1 MSLLG
6 RLEDLSLTDII
17 QIVFLSRRTGILE
30 IIDHRGR
37 FTVLFRHGL
46 IVSAS
51 SPDSPTLV
59 AWLEAEGLIPSEA
72 ARLVEQTEDAGV
84 PAGSAVIDL
93 NLLTREQLVS
103 TIQQRLTTII
113 NPLLSSKEGEFNFI
127 LSDSINEV
135 DIEYDVE
142 QLFPEGGLTPQ
153 QILQTEGEKLKPL
166 RGLEESMRAGKELL
180 RSAAGVA
187 PTPAPTLDIGL
198 GSAAQ
203 LQEDEVETEAERT
216 TEGGELFDEE
226 ATEAEPFTTAPSED
240 AGEETGLEELLGSI
254 SEETGEA
261 EVEGSLVPPPP
272 DFQRPAP
279 TRTEFRVGSDADV
292 GGPEPER
299 NIVVYERDPLVRVA
313 VKRAF
318 ARQGIQISQFGAI
331 DDTRR
336 SVYGLLR
343 ENRFFVTFLDID
355 EGNSADPIHLL
366 AAIKKKN
373 HKLPVVVVDR
383 EADLRR
389 RHDLLKQ
396 GADLYLTKP
405 SGGHLQPGLA
415 EQQLTLY
422 GDELVVFTERAFDD
436 WELAVSGFDRA
447 EAGKRFYEAAEKE
460 KVGRSFTV
468 LRNLINE
475 LTNPDDIRQ
484 VTDTILRMSA
494 EYVDRGVLFVS
505 MPSEFVAL
513 GGFGDAGDGEDINR
527 RARTIRIA
535 KGEASVLDE
544 VESKKARHHGKI
556 PRTPGNMRLMEN
568 LGPLLPSDLLVV
580 PLVHQERVI
589 GMLYADNAVNRAV
602 IDNYAGLEIFL
613 AQAGLAFDSA
623 LVAVARRHTLEQE
636 KR

>member
-59 AWLEAEGLIPSEA
+59 AWLEAEGLIPPDA
-72 ARLVEQTEDAGV
+72 ARLVAQTEDAGV

-93 NLLTREQLVS
+93 NLLTREQLGS
-103 TIQQRLTTII
+103 TIQERLTTII
-113 NPLLSSKEGEFNFI
+113 NPLLASKEGEFNFI
-127 LSDSINEV
+127 LSDSINEL
-135 DIEYDVE
+135 DIEYDVD

-153 QILQTEGEKLKPL
+153 QLLQTEGEKLKPL

-187 PTPAPTLDIGL
+187 PSPAPTLDIGL

-216 TEGGELFDEE
+216 AEPGELFGEE
-226 ATEAEPFTTAPSED
+226 AAEAEPFTTGPSEV
-240 AGEETGLEELLGSI
+240 GEEKGLEALLGNI
-254 SEETGEA
+254 PDETGGA
-261 EVEGSLVPPPP
+261 EVEVPLVPPPP
-272 DFQRPAP
+272 DVQRPAS

-343 ENRFFVTFLDID
+343 ENRFFVTFLDLD

-366 AAIKKKN
+366 DAIKKKN

-405 SGGHLQPGLA
+405 SAGHLQPGLA

-436 WELAVSGFDRA
+436 WEHAVSGFDRA

-505 MPSEFVAL
+505 MPREFVAL
-513 GGFGDAGDGEDINR
+513 GGFGDAGDGEDISR

-556 PRTPGNMRLMEN
+556 PRTPGNMHLMEN

-589 GMLYADNAVNRAV
+589 GMLYTDNAVNRAV

-623 LVAVARRHTLEQE
+623 LVAVARRHSLEQE

>member
-1 MSLLG
+1 LSLLG

-51 SPDSPTLV
+51 SPESPTLV
-59 AWLEAEGLIPSEA
+59 SWLELSGLIPPDA
-72 ARLVEQTEDAGV
+72 ARLVAQTEDAGV

-93 NLLTREQLVS
+93 NLLSREQLIEA
-103 TIQQRLTTII
+103 IQQRLTAII
-113 NPLLSSKEGEFNFI
+113 NPLLASKEGEFNFI
-127 LSDSINEV
+127 LSDSINEL
-135 DIEYDVE
+135 DIEYDVD
-142 QLFPEGGLTPQ
+142 QLFSEGGMTPQ

-166 RGLEESMRAGKELL
+166 RGLEESMRVGKELL
-180 RSAAGVA
+180 RSAASGVM
-187 PTPAPTLDIGL
+187 PPPSLDVGF
-198 GSAAQ
+198 GAEGAHEV
-203 LQEDEVETEAERT
+203 EDEDEEEEP
-216 TEGGELFDEE
+216 TEGAEPFEE
-226 ATEAEPFTTAPSED
+226 PAAEAEPFG
-240 AGEETGLEELLGSI
+240 AGFDELDEGKGLESLLGTSPAP
-254 SEETGEA
+254 EPETEA
-261 EVEGSLVPPPP
+261 IPEAPAEAH
-272 DFQRPAP
+272 RPASA
-279 TRTEFRVGSDADV
+279 RTEFRVGSNADV
-292 GGPEPER
+292 AGEAR
-299 NIVVYERDPLVRVA
+299 ARDVVVLERDPLVRVA

-318 ARQGIQISQFGAI
+318 ARKGIQIHQFGAI
-331 DDTRR
+331 DDARR
-336 SVYGLLR
+336 TVYGLLR
-343 ENRFFVTFLDID
+343 ENHFFVTFLDLD
-355 EGNSADPIHLL
+355 DANSADPIHLL
-366 AAIKKKN
+366 DAIKKKN

-389 RHDLLKQ
+389 RHDLLKH
-396 GADLYLTKP
+396 GVDLYLTKP
-405 SGGHLQPGLA
+405 SGAHLQPGLA

-422 GDELVVFTERAFDD
+422 ADELVVFTDRTFDD
-436 WELAVSGFDRA
+436 WEQAVSGYDRA

-460 KVGRSFTV
+460 KVSRSFTV

-505 MPSEFVAL
+505 MPREFVAL
-513 GGFGDAGDGEDINR
+513 GGFGDAGDGGDINQ
-527 RARTIRIA
+527 RARAIRIA
-535 KGEASVLDE
+535 KGESSILDE
-544 VESKKARHHGKI
+544 VEANKTRHHGKI
-556 PRTPGNMRLMEN
+556 PRTAGNRRLMEH

-589 GMLYADNAVNRAV
+589 GMLYADNAVNRVA

-613 AQAGLAFDSA
+613 SQAGLAFDSA
-623 LVAVARRHTLEQE
+623 LVAAARRHTIEQE